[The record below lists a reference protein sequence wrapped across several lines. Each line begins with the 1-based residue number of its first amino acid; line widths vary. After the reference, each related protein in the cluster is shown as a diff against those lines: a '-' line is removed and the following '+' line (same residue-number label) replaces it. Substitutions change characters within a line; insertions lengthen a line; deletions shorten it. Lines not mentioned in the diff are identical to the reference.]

1 VEVLPSQPLT
11 DFLSLPGRPQPMKY
25 YSLLRGEDL
34 MQVHRH
40 GVNLV
45 VGRDLRRNVSYSAV
59 IAQELA
65 DKGDRVM
72 YLNTYAGEALLRVA
86 FGGEQPPPDPRLE
99 KAGEVDTPTRDIQIA
114 HVPVGQWNI
123 KKILPLLDDRDV
135 LIINSFEFAA
145 LTRALKDRIAV
156 DLVSLKEK
164 SNITLI
170 VFSHSMQRD
179 LEARQIGRGAIGV
192 LAAAADSVSRVGE
205 EWAALARTA
214 TPGELG
220 QKAVAEKAISAE
232 YPRIAKVHEKR
243 MLNGFL
249 LPKKFGGERPNP
261 TVDIPND
268 AGFSYHYADFWCN
281 PFDRGPYA
289 DYTGRGM
296 SLLART
302 PLLQKYLLD
311 HPDTIFMQGNTPS
324 EAKLMA
330 EMTLG

>member
-1 VEVLPSQPLT
+1 MSPLDYSSYFGGHAAT
-11 DFLSLPGRPQPMKY
+11 PDSEKY

-34 MQVHRH
+34 MQVHRRAI
-40 GVNLV
+40 NLV
-45 VGRDLRRNVSYSAV
+45 IGRDLRRNVSYSAV
-59 IAQELA
+59 MAMDLA
-65 DKGDRVM
+65 EKGDRVV
-72 YLNTYAGEALLRVA
+72 YLNTYASPQLMRAA
-86 FGGEQPPPDPRLE
+86 FGYGASDATPIPQNIAFVDLPTGEW
-99 KAGEVDTPTRDIQIA
+99 KAKDLAEWTEG
-114 HVPVGQWNI
+114 
-123 KKILPLLDDRDV
+123 KDV
-135 LIINSFEFAA
+135 LIVNSFEFAA
-145 LTRALKDRIAV
+145 LTRALKDRVGV
-156 DLVSLKEK
+156 DLYALQKKTGMTV
-164 SNITLI
+164 I
-170 VFSHSMQRD
+170 VFSHTIQKD
-179 LEARQIGRGAIGV
+179 LEAGRGGRGALGV
-192 LAAAADSVSRVGE
+192 LASAARSVNRVGE
-205 EWAALARTA
+205 EWAAVARSA
-214 TPGELG
+214 MPGQLG

-302 PLLQKYLLD
+302 PLLQQYLLD
-311 HPDTIFMQGNTPS
+311 HPDTIFMQGNTPT

-330 EMTLG
+330 EMTRG